1 MDMTKTETDI
11 SVVTM
16 KASANNVHA
25 NDAVLGSGVSYVA
38 FADPATDPIEL
49 SLTIN
54 SAVRPSINSV
64 TFTVT
69 GASEVNYVFSD
80 NGVNFGNPTV
90 KEISSPT
97 SATQVSDKLSTPVD
111 AYTVTLLLIAA
122 NPALP
127 VEVSGFVVSACY
139 KPGNCT
145 FFWHQ
150 TIKMTGII
158 MS

>member
-16 KASANNVHA
+16 KASANNLHA

-54 SAVRPSINSV
+54 SAVRPSINAV

-69 GASEVNYVFSD
+69 GASRGELRFLGQWCQFRKSD
-80 NGVNFGNPTV
+80 
-90 KEISSPT
+90 S
-97 SATQVSDKLSTPVD
+97 
-111 AYTVTLLLIAA
+111 
-122 NPALP
+122 
-127 VEVSGFVVSACY
+127 
-139 KPGNCT
+139 
-145 FFWHQ
+145 
-150 TIKMTGII
+150 
-158 MS
+158 